1 MRTWPSESSIHS
13 RNQAPGYRGACSET
27 CCSACLDV
35 YNHLQSAASSGCL
48 RVPSRPLEREPGAA
62 AIEQFLDG
70 GGLGGGLSEIVARGR
85 LQGASAVLRPIW
97 KSQMA
102 SHAEA

>member
-1 MRTWPSESSIHS
+1 MRTRPPESSIHS

-27 CCSACLDV
+27 WGSACLGV

-48 RVPSRPLEREPGAA
+48 RVSSRPLEREPGAA
-62 AIEQFLDG
+62 AIEQFLAG
-70 GGLGGGLSEIVARGR
+70 GGLYGGLSVIVARGR
-85 LQGASAVLRPIW
+85 LQGVSAVRRPIW